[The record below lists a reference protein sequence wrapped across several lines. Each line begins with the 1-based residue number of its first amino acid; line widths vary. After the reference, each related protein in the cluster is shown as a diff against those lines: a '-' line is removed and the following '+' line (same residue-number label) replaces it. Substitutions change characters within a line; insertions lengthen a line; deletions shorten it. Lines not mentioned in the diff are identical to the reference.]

1 MKMKI
6 NHILLVCFVF
16 FLFSFKSFSEIQ
28 KGKWEFIKEQEY
40 CFIQSAPINTV
51 IPEGKQRG
59 EHYMLVYRMH
69 KSPEL
74 IIQITAGFD
83 FKTSDSIEVQI
94 DNGSHV
100 FYADEDSAW
109 AKNDEKTIKN
119 HQRQSKND
127 AQIRKSIKWRPG
139 PQKNNQ
145 RGPKNNQKWSRNPS
159 NFDAKRRVQY

>member
-6 NHILLVCFVF
+6 DHILLVCFVF
-16 FLFSFKSFSEIQ
+16 FLFSFKSFSEVQ

-109 AKNDEKTIKN
+109 AKNDEKAIYAMKKGLEFVITGIS
-119 HQRQSKND
+119 SKGTKVVD
-127 AQIRKSIKWRPG
+127 TYSLKGFTAAL
-139 PQKNNQ
+139 NNLIE
-145 RGPKNNQKWSRNPS
+145 
-159 NFDAKRRVQY
+159 DC

>member
-109 AKNDEKTIKN
+109 AKNDEKTIYAMK
-119 HQRQSKND
+119 RGLEFVITGISSKGTEVID
-127 AQIRKSIKWRPG
+127 TYSLKGFTAAL
-139 PQKNNQ
+139 NNLTE
-145 RGPKNNQKWSRNPS
+145 
-159 NFDAKRRVQY
+159 DC